1 MREAADGLYLL
12 FINVESVGSTQL
24 EQPMNREE
32 ALKKS
37 DEALKELA
45 QALKEGKSEKLLSYL
60 NTMSKFHRYSFGNCM
75 LIAFQKPDA
84 GLVAGFGRWKELG
97 RSVRKGEKG
106 IAILAPMVRSKRA
119 RLESQLARKD
129 TDSSDEVSICGFRV
143 VHVFDVSQTE
153 GEELTEFAQVQG
165 EPDDK
170 LIRIEGFIRSRGIEL
185 EYAESLPTGA
195 RGMSAGGKI
204 WILSTL
210 PKAEMF
216 STLVHEVAHELL
228 HRGDRRDATTKVIR
242 ETEAEAVA
250 YVVCRGAGL
259 ECSTHASD
267 YIQLWDGNETVLMQ
281 SLELIRNVASSILA
295 EMETD
300 AAQEGVDHAA

>member
-1 MREAADGLYLL
+1 
-12 FINVESVGSTQL
+12 
-24 EQPMNREE
+24 MNREE

-45 QALKEGKSEKLLSYL
+45 QALKEGKSDKLVAYL

-84 GLVAGFGRWKELG
+84 GLVAGFGRWKELK

-129 TDSSDEVSICGFRV
+129 AEPSDEVSICGFRV
-143 VHVFDVSQTE
+143 VHVFDITQTE
-153 GEELTEFAQVQG
+153 GEDLTEFAQVQG
-165 EPDDK
+165 EPDQK
-170 LIRIEGFIRSRGIEL
+170 LIRVEEIIRSRGIEL
-185 EYAESLPTGA
+185 EYAEALPMGA

-204 WILSTL
+204 SILSTL

-216 STLVHEVAHELL
+216 STLVHELAHELL
-228 HRGDRRDATTKVIR
+228 HRGDRRDSTTKVIR

-259 ECSTHASD
+259 ECSTHAAD
-267 YIQLWDGNETVLMQ
+267 YILLWDGDERVLIQ
-281 SLELIRNVASSILA
+281 SLELIRNVASSILSEIEA
-295 EMETD
+295 ET
-300 AAQEGVDHAA
+300 AQKEVAHAA